1 MTFVAIAYHPWE
13 DLLEE
18 IEERGWSQKDFAK
31 LLWVSTV
38 EVNDLIRGRRNITPR
53 LASRIGEAFGTSAEV
68 WLGLQNMYD
77 LYTLSTNKIEVKELK
92 AIQTRKQELALA

>member
-1 MTFVAIAYHPWE
+1 
-13 DLLEE
+13 
-18 IEERGWSQKDFAK
+18 
-31 LLWVSTV
+31 
-38 EVNDLIRGRRNITPR
+38 